1 MAAADFSIGT
11 FVDVNS
17 ITAVSVDA
25 MIVEESFAVTSIHG
39 LLKVPYLFE
48 LARNV
53 YGTIKIN
60 LIWAMAYNVLAVI
73 LSSGVLQGLGLI
85 LTPYVIMQPLL
96 MRGSA

>member
-25 MIVEESFAVTSIHG
+25 LIVEDSSALPSVHG

-53 YGTIKIN
+53 YGTIVMN
-60 LIWAMAYNVLAVI
+60 LIWAMAYNAIAVL
-73 LSSGVLQGLGLI
+73 LSSGALQGFGL
-85 LTPYVIMQPLL
+85 LL
-96 MRGSA
+96 NP